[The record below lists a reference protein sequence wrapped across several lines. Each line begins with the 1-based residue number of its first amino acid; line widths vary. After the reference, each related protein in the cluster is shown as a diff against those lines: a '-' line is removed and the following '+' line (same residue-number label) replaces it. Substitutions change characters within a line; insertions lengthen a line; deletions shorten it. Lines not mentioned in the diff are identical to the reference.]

1 MRKDPVRFTSQWA
14 LIGVI
19 LFYSIGTTMIA
30 RHTKRIFK
38 PASAGG
44 SERIEY
50 SVVTGRQNHLET
62 LAVEYQQ
69 TDIPGLTRW
78 GMDESTLRLYEVPF
92 DGRRFSGRAG
102 DTASDVNSNS
112 KKQEKEEPKKP
123 ELTKIRTN
131 YKCVESILRKADI
144 EPYFDAGQVIG
155 LQLNGLDNEIPEQG
169 ADILKS
175 GDVILAINGQT
186 LGSKKEAY
194 KIFRGARKEPIMIVD
209 LLHDGEPK
217 KLLLD
222 FQ

>member
-19 LFYSIGTTMIA
+19 LFYSVGTTMIA

-38 PASAGG
+38 PVSAGG
-44 SERIEY
+44 SEHVEY
-50 SVVTGRQNHLET
+50 SVATDNKTNHLSP
-62 LAVEYQQ
+62 LAVEYPQANL
-69 TDIPGLTRW
+69 PGLGQW
-78 GMDESTLRLYEVPF
+78 DMDESILRLYEVPF
-92 DGRRFSGRAG
+92 DGQQFSSGGSAIDLSPG
-102 DTASDVNSNS
+102 KIST
-112 KKQEKEEPKKP
+112 KKKEPKKP

-144 EPYFDAGQVIG
+144 EPYFDDGRVIG
-155 LQLNGLDNEIPEQG
+155 LQLNGLDNEIPEEG
-169 ADILKS
+169 ADILMS
-175 GDVILAINGQT
+175 GDVILAVNGQP
-186 LGSKKEAY
+186 LASKKEAY

>member
-19 LFYSIGTTMIA
+19 LFYSVGTTMIA

-38 PASAGG
+38 PVSAGG
-44 SERIEY
+44 SERVEY
-50 SVVTGRQNHLET
+50 SVVSGKKNHLGP
-62 LAVEYQQ
+62 LAVEYPQ
-69 TDIPGLTRW
+69 TNIPGLMQW
-78 GMDESTLRLYEVPF
+78 GMDESTLRLYEIPF
-92 DGRRFSGRAG
+92 DGQKFSSGENAIDLSPG
-102 DTASDVNSNS
+102 KIST
-112 KKQEKEEPKKP
+112 KKKEPREPQ
-123 ELTKIRTN
+123 LTRIRTK

-144 EPYFDAGQVIG
+144 EPYYDSGQVIG
-155 LQLNGLDNEIPEQG
+155 LQLNGLEDIPQEN

-175 GDVILAINGQT
+175 GDVILAVNGQT
-186 LGSKKEAY
+186 LSSNKEAY

>member
-19 LFYSIGTTMIA
+19 FFYSIGTTMIA

-50 SVVTGRQNHLET
+50 SVVTGRQNHLGLLVE
-62 LAVEYQQ
+62 EYQP
-69 TDIPGLTRW
+69 TDIPGLTQW
-78 GMDESTLRLYEVPF
+78 GMDESTLSLYEVPF
-92 DGRRFSGRAG
+92 DGQQLSIGGNTMDLSPPKIA
-102 DTASDVNSNS
+102 T
-112 KKQEKEEPKKP
+112 KKKEPKKP

-155 LQLNGLDNEIPEQG
+155 LQLNGLDNQIPEEG

>member
-19 LFYSIGTTMIA
+19 LFYSIVTTMIA
-30 RHTKRIFK
+30 RHTNVKGIFK
-38 PASAGG
+38 PVSAGG

-50 SVVTGRQNHLET
+50 SVVTGRQNHFEP

-92 DGRRFSGRAG
+92 DGQRFSDRAG
-102 DTASDVNSNS
+102 DTASNVNS
-112 KKQEKEEPKKP
+112 KKKEEPKKP

-155 LQLNGLDNEIPEQG
+155 LQLNGLDNQIPEEG